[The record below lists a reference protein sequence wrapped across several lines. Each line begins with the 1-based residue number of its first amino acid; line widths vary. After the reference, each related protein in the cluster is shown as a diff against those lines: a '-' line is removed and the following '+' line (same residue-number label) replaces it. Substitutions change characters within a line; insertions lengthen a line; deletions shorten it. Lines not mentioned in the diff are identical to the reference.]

1 MSVFLLPHAA
11 ISVRPTLP
19 IFTNIC
25 PQIRS
30 IAAHILSTG
39 LLNPIVVRL
48 ASKSGTAT
56 QSLYEVV
63 DGLKRLK
70 AILFLK
76 KMGRLPRALTSVP
89 CTTDAIQSSERTIP
103 VMLSEAEL
111 SREIMRRIA
120 LGATKEALT
129 VQFECAPY
137 VFDQIVS
144 LEFLNPKI
152 KACFYDGH
160 LSLEQ
165 AAAFATFPNPAA
177 QWRLMEQLGPFVNS
191 QRILS
196 QLTSEN
202 LLVDLPD
209 GDVLILPS
217 RRKPDP
223 KQVNPDLSLAAPR
236 IAA

>member
-11 ISVRPTLP
+11 ISVRPALP
-19 IFTNIC
+19 LFTNIG

-48 ASKSGTAT
+48 ASGSASKSP
-56 QSLYEVV
+56 YEVV

-89 CTTDAIQSSERTIP
+89 CTTDATQTSERAIP

-111 SREIMRRIA
+111 SREITRRIA
-120 LGATKEALT
+120 LGATKETLT
-129 VQFECAPY
+129 AQFECAPY

-191 QRILS
+191 QSILS

-217 RRKPDP
+217 RRKQDP
-223 KQVNPDLSLAAPR
+223 KQVIPDLSLAATR